1 MNINSIFLKYNT
13 VTILK
18 WVFMNLRNKIFLLG
32 IFIIFI
38 STIGVYSVSDYQNTD
53 NIPVVFEN
61 NNESDMIGCCSI
73 ILQEDGNNTL
83 MSYRRDSDLDADIF
97 IEKVD
102 WHGIPAIKQYK
113 TDNNYF
119 CHVII
124 TENGWVIGLGG
135 TDDGI
140 DNQIAENITADMITE
155 DNSISQEGLEK
166 IQKLKQPYGRGHVVI
181 KAPNGNY
188 GFANVDKL
196 KTGKLEPGHYISIPN
211 DYSYSRAGEIS
222 LDSPDK
228 IREITDLSQQD
239 LYGLDRREIITYDI
253 NINNTENKTDIY
265 VANENGSYLGVD
277 NTGFIDDIY
286 VNNTLVKGSDIP
298 IAPGYKE
305 IGSFSFINDT
315 SNPNRLSVLIF
326 MVLFAVF
333 VALLYFVILRFVK
346 FIRYRR

>member
-1 MNINSIFLKYNT
+1 MNLNSIYAQYII
-13 VTILK
+13 VTILL
-18 WVFMNLRNKIFLLG
+18 WVFMSWAKKIFILS

-38 STIGVYSVSDYQNTD
+38 STIGAFSVSNYQNND
-53 NIPVVFEN
+53 DLPVVFEK
-61 NNESDMIGCCSI
+61 NNETDMIGCCSI
-73 ILQEDGNNTL
+73 ILQEDGNDTL
-83 MSYRRDSDLDADIF
+83 MSYRRDSDLDADIH
-97 IEKVD
+97 IEKIN
-102 WHGIPAIKQYK
+102 WHGMPVIKQYK

-155 DNSISQEGLEK
+155 DNTISTEALEK

-222 LDSPDK
+222 PDSPDK
-228 IREITDLSQQD
+228 IREMTDLSQQD

-253 NINNTENKTDIY
+253 NMSDNNNNVTIY
-265 VANENGSYLGVD
+265 AANENGSYLGVN
-277 NTGFIDDIY
+277 NTVYIDDIY
-286 VNNTLVKGSDIP
+286 VNDTLIKASDIP
-298 IAPGYKE
+298 IGPDYMQ
-305 IGSFSFINDT
+305 IGSFSFEGENT
-315 SNPNRLSVLIF
+315 SADRLTVLMF
-326 MVLFAVF
+326 YVLLVIF
-333 VALLYFVILRFVK
+333 VALLYFVVSRFVK
-346 FIRYRR
+346 FIRRRR

>member
-1 MNINSIFLKYNT
+1 
-13 VTILK
+13 
-18 WVFMNLRNKIFLLG
+18 MNLAKKIFILS

-38 STIGVYSVSDYQNTD
+38 STIGAFSVSDYQNND
-53 NIPVVFEN
+53 DFPIVLQN
-61 NNESDMIGCCSI
+61 NNETDMIGCCSI

-83 MSYRRDSDLDADIF
+83 MSYRRDSDLDADIH
-97 IEKVD
+97 IEKIN

-140 DNQIAENITADMITE
+140 DNQIAENITADMITK
-155 DNSISQEGLEK
+155 DNTISTEGLEK

-211 DYSYSRAGEIS
+211 DYSYSRSGEIS
-222 LDSPDK
+222 LASPDK
-228 IREITDLSQQD
+228 IREMTDLSQQD

-253 NINNTENKTDIY
+253 NMSDNHNNVTVY
-265 VANENGSYLGVD
+265 AANENGSYLGVN
-277 NTGFIDDIY
+277 NTVYIDDIY
-286 VNNTLVKGSDIP
+286 VNDTLIKASDIP
-298 IAPGYKE
+298 IGPDYMQ
-305 IGSFSFINDT
+305 IGSFSFEGEKT
-315 SNPNRLSVLIF
+315 SADRLRVLMFYVLLVIF
-326 MVLFAVF
+326 VV
-333 VALLYFVILRFVK
+333 LLYFVVSRFVK